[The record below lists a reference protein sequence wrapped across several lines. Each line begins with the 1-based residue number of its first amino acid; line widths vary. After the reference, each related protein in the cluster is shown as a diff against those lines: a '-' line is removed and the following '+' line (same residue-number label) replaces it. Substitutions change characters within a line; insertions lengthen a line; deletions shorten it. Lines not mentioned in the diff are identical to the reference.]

1 MQKVYSIISNIND
14 IIINPIIL
22 LLFMVA
28 LLYFI
33 YGVFEY
39 MWKSRSDPAKMKE
52 GRLHMGW
59 GLFGMFVMISVFGF
73 FKILINSVPVSERTK
88 TNVNRVMDL
97 DK

>member
-22 LLFMVA
+22 LVFGVA
-28 LLYFI
+28 LLYFM

-39 MWKSRSDPAKMKE
+39 MWKSKSDPAKMKQ
-52 GRLHMGW
+52 GRSHMGW

-73 FKILINSVPVSERTK
+73 FKILLNSVPVSERTK

-97 DK
+97 NN